1 MTKLTEGTKPFMMQN
16 FTHQRD
22 ENEIGDTPN
31 PRVPQPAQVHRA
43 VEKPAYR
50 PKSQCS
56 VT

>member
-22 ENEIGDTPN
+22 ENEIGDTPI

-43 VEKPAYR
+43 VEKPACR
-50 PKSQCS
+50 PKS
-56 VT
+56 